1 MFTTYNSTSHRM
13 VSNFFS
19 SLQTS
24 LKEVDVRHT
33 SVGNNYSPHTCLPT
47 PLLNMANLMLSTFHP
62 TYIVQFW
69 LQISNKLFPPL
80 LRSQIYL
87 PIPLGTQYSFLPLP
101 IHSQLNHI
109 LVPTT
114 LLPYALKVHLPIVV
128 LLHSTKTS

>member
-1 MFTTYNSTSHRM
+1 
-13 VSNFFS
+13 
-19 SLQTS
+19 
-24 LKEVDVRHT
+24 
-33 SVGNNYSPHTCLPT
+33 
-47 PLLNMANLMLSTFHP
+47 
-62 TYIVQFW
+62 
-69 LQISNKLFPPL
+69 

-87 PIPLGTQYSFLPLP
+87 PIPLGTQNSLP